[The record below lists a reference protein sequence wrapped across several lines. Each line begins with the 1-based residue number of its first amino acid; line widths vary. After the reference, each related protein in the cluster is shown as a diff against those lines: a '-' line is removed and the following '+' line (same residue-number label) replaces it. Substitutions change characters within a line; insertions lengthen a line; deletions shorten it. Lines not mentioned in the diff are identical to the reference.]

1 MDGKHDQT
9 FMGILQEEG
18 QVIPFLDSLFGFLYR
33 GTDFFRLQNEQS
45 TKLGFPPGVA
55 EQIVLKVLRKWET
68 KARQDEEKYYR
79 LRNSSADEEPNC
91 IREEVVETE
100 PSESDQ
106 DAKTESSC
114 SIVETEKKWTK
125 EPSTSDSYNGAVRKG
140 YQWSQT
146 ISDLDVQVTVPTFVT
161 KAKHLDVNIDA
172 ERLCVKLCG
181 VPEEYVTEY
190 PEKTALLEGDLCYK
204 TKKEESTWT
213 LIPGHEV
220 QIHLEK
226 CQERWWDALL
236 TSEEKINLQ
245 NIDASR
251 PMDDLRQEEQMKIQE
266 LMWAEQRK
274 RMGQLDPRHQPVA
287 DILKKAWNQ
296 EGSPFKGMEYNPSM
310 INFDGNFMP
319 DQDMPS

>member
-114 SIVETEKKWTK
+114 SIVETEKKCRTK

-146 ISDLDVQVTVPTFVT
+146 ISDLD
-161 KAKHLDVNIDA
+161 
-172 ERLCVKLCG
+172 
-181 VPEEYVTEY
+181 
-190 PEKTALLEGDLCYK
+190 
-204 TKKEESTWT
+204 
-213 LIPGHEV
+213 V